1 MKKRFLT
8 TCALLALFLTPE
20 IQAKERRLY
29 PEGIPH
35 IRLHSLCVN
44 DSVARRILS
53 MNTDT
58 SENIICEMYTNNG
71 EKIIVTRPLMVSN
84 EKTVFVFK
92 VIENNCLTFLFKEKV
107 QSTSVEVYCDE
118 KTYYINSSN

>member
-1 MKKRFLT
+1 
-8 TCALLALFLTPE
+8 
-20 IQAKERRLY
+20 
-29 PEGIPH
+29 
-35 IRLHSLCVN
+35 
-44 DSVARRILS
+44 
-53 MNTDT
+53 
-58 SENIICEMYTNNG
+58 
-71 EKIIVTRPLMVSN
+71 MVSN